1 MDWFHQKSFIQK
13 IVCLSGPAGG
23 VVGAKKIGEES
34 GFQKLITF
42 DMGGTSTD
50 VSRIDGEFDYRF
62 ELEVGDAKI
71 NSPAIAIETVAAGG
85 GSICGFDG
93 YKLFVG
99 PESAGAYPG
108 PACYG
113 AGGPLTI
120 TDVNLLLYRLDTS
133 QFGIPVFREAC

>member
-1 MDWFHQKSFIQK
+1 MFHVLMEISI
-13 IVCLSGPAGG
+13 IC
-23 VVGAKKIGEES
+23 
-34 GFQKLITF
+34 
-42 DMGGTSTD
+42 
-50 VSRIDGEFDYRF
+50 F
-62 ELEVGDAKI
+62 ELEIGNARI

-99 PESAGAYPG
+99 PESAGAFPG

-120 TDVNLLLYRLDTS
+120 TDVNLLLNRLDTS
-133 QFGIPVFREAC
+133 QFGIPVFKQAAENV